1 VGGAAGLQDLRFRD
15 SAPTILLEKRD
26 VNGGAS
32 PAMAGSMVK
41 PYDIRKRATLF
52 SNDVY
57 SFCQRLLAR
66 SQRHRKLVDQLND
79 AAGSIGA
86 NLEEAQAA
94 ESKKDFIHKNG
105 LALKEAREAR
115 YWLRLAYAR
124 ERPLRAEAT
133 LHIDEASELV
143 AIISAIILK
152 AKSNPDRGNTI

>member
-1 VGGAAGLQDLRFRD
+1 MVGDM
-15 SAPTILLEKRD
+15 E
-26 VNGGAS
+26 
-32 PAMAGSMVK
+32 K

-52 SNDVY
+52 SDDVFN
-57 SFCQRLLAR
+57 FCQRLLAR

-105 LALKEAREAR
+105 IAVKEAREAR

-124 ERPLRAEAT
+124 ERPLRKAT
-133 LHIDEASELV
+133 TPHIEEASELV
-143 AIISAIILK
+143 AIITAIILK
-152 AKSNPDRGNTI
+152 AKSNPDRGDAI